1 MACYKNG
8 MIIDVFS
15 DPICPWCFIGKR
27 RMEKALELNGL
38 TGRVTVRWRAF
49 QLNPGMPPDGMDRT
63 DYLALKFGGEERAT
77 QIYDMIREAGK
88 GVGIPFEFDR
98 IKRTPNT
105 IKAHRLIRFAGRSG
119 LDGALAEMLFR
130 CYFLEGRDIGGDE
143 VLCEI
148 AGECGLDRD
157 ATRALLAGGEGEE
170 EVREEHDFAVS
181 MNIDGVPCFIVESRY
196 AVVGAQ
202 EPEAFGPVFD
212 LVREE
217 ERQTTEP

>member
-1 MACYKNG
+1 

-27 RMEKALELNGL
+27 RMEKALELHGL
-38 TGRVTVRWRAF
+38 AGRVTVRWRAF
-49 QLNPGMPPDGMDRT
+49 QLNPGMPPDGMDRA
-63 DYLALKFGGEERAT
+63 DYLALKFGGNERAT
-77 QIYDMIREAGK
+77 QIYDMIRDAGK

-105 IKAHRLIRFAGRSG
+105 IKAHRLIRFAGRSD
-119 LDGALAEMLFR
+119 LDGEAAETLFR
-130 CYFLEGRDIGGDE
+130 RYFLEGQDIGEDK
-143 VLCEI
+143 VLCEA
-148 AGECGLDRD
+148 AGECGLDKD
-157 ATRALLAGGEGEE
+157 AVQALLAGSEGEE

-181 MNIDGVPCFIVESRY
+181 LNIDGVPCFIVERRY

-202 EPEAFGPVFD
+202 EAEAFGPVFD

-217 ERQTTEP
+217 ERQAVGP